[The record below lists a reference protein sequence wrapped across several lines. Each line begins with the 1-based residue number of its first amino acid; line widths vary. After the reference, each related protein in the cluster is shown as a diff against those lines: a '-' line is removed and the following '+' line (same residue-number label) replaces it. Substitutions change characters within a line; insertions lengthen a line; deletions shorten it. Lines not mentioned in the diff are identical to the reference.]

1 MKHPIDERVKLPKFV
16 RHILFMVFGISGIV
30 LMTKG
35 NYEASYIDSLL
46 LFVSSVYAGLAS
58 YGCFCLLHDIKK
70 STSIKGFFKEIVNKF
85 EITFYDN
92 DNN

>member
-1 MKHPIDERVKLPKFV
+1 MKKVLDERVRLPKFV

-35 NYEASYIDSLL
+35 HYQASYIDSLL

-58 YGCFCLLHDIKK
+58 YGAFCLLHDIKK
-70 STSIKGFFKEIVNKF
+70 STSIGGFFRNIIDKF
-85 EITFYDN
+85 EITFYDS

>member
-1 MKHPIDERVKLPKFV
+1 MKKVLDERVRLPKFV
-16 RHILFMVFGISGIV
+16 RHILFMVFGISWIM

-70 STSIKGFFKEIVNKF
+70 STSIKGFFRNIIDKF

-92 DNN
+92 NND

>member
-1 MKHPIDERVKLPKFV
+1 MKKVLDERVRLPKFV
-16 RHILFMVFGISGIV
+16 RHILFMIFGISGIL

-70 STSIKGFFKEIVNKF
+70 STSIKGFFKEIIDKF
-85 EITFYDN
+85 EITFYADN
-92 DNN
+92 DN

>member
-1 MKHPIDERVKLPKFV
+1 MKKVLDERVRLPKFI
-16 RHILFMVFGISGIV
+16 RHILFMIFGISGIV

-35 NYEASYIDSLL
+35 NHEATYIDSLL

-58 YGCFCLLHDIKK
+58 YGAFCLLHDIKK
-70 STSIKGFFKEIVNKF
+70 STSIGGFFRNIIDKF

-92 DNN
+92 NNN

>member
-1 MKHPIDERVKLPKFV
+1 MKKVLDERVRLPKFI
-16 RHILFMVFGISGIV
+16 RHILFMIFGISGIV

-35 NYEASYIDSLL
+35 NYEATYIDSLL

-58 YGCFCLLHDIKK
+58 YGAFCLLHDIKK
-70 STSIKGFFKEIVNKF
+70 STSIGGFFRNIIDKF

-92 DNN
+92 NNN

>member
-1 MKHPIDERVKLPKFV
+1 MKKVLDERVRLPKFI
-16 RHILFMVFGISGIV
+16 RHILFMIFGISGIV

-35 NYEASYIDSLL
+35 NYEATYIDSLL

-58 YGCFCLLHDIKK
+58 YGAFCLLHDIKK
-70 STSIKGFFKEIVNKF
+70 STSIGGFFRNIIDKF
-85 EITFYDN
+85 EITFYDS